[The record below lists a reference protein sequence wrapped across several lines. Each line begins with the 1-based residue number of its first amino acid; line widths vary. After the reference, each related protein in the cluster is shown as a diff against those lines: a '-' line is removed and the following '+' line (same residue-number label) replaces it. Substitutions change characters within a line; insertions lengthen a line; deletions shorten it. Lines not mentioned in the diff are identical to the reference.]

1 MKKAIVAASLL
12 CLASA
17 LPAAA
22 AQGPYVG
29 LGGGL
34 AIFHDSDVEV
44 NVPGV
49 GTGSGDIEYDLGGG
63 FNISA
68 GYKFDQ
74 MRLEA
79 EFGYNKADVDSV
91 STFAG
96 TESVSGDVEIMSYM
110 VNGFY
115 DMKVAAPITPFFGIG
130 LGAINGDAGD
140 DDDTTFGYQ
149 LTAGV
154 TSPINEFLNFDVYY
168 RYQGTASDF
177 EYSGVASGVAFSGE
191 VSYDASLIFAGL
203 RYNFF

>member
-34 AIFHDSDVEV
+34 AIIHDSDT
-44 NVPGV
+44 NFG
-49 GTGSGDIEYDLGGG
+49 GDVEYDLGGG
-63 FNISA
+63 FNVS
-68 GYKFDQ
+68 GGMVFDQ

-79 EFGYNKADVDSV
+79 EFGYNAADIEDSGADL
-91 STFAG
+91 T
-96 TESVSGDVEIMSYM
+96 TMSYM

-115 DMKVAAPITPFFGIG
+115 DMKVAAPVTPYFG
-130 LGAINGDAGD
+130 LGLGFINGELDDGIID
-140 DDDTTFGYQ
+140 DDDTSFAYQ

-154 TSPINEFLNFDVYY
+154 TSPINQYLNLDVYY
-168 RYQGTASDF
+168 RYQGTTSDL
-177 EYSGVASGVAFSGE
+177 E
-191 VSYDASLIFAGL
+191 VFGDEISYDASLIFAGL

>member
-34 AIFHDSDVEV
+34 AIIHDSDVETF
-44 NVPGV
+44 VPGF
-49 GTGSGDIEYDLGGG
+49 GTARGDIEYDLGGG

-91 STFAG
+91 SAFG
-96 TESVSGDVEIMSYM
+96 FTESISGDIEIMSYM

-115 DMKVAAPITPFFGIG
+115 DMKVAAPVTPFFGLG
-130 LGAINGDAGD
+130 LGAINGDDGD
-140 DDDTTFGYQ
+140 DDDTAFGYQ
-149 LTAGV
+149 LTAGI
-154 TSPINEFLNFDVYY
+154 TSPINEFLNLDVYY
-168 RYQGTASDF
+168 RYQGTFSDF
-177 EYSGVASGVAFSGE
+177 EVEGVDI
-191 VSYDASLIFAGL
+191 SYDASLIFAGL

>member
-29 LGGGL
+29 IGGGL
-34 AIFHDSDVEV
+34 AIIHDSDTDSVF
-44 NVPGV
+44 
-49 GTGSGDIEYDLGGG
+49 GDMEYDLGGG
-63 FNISA
+63 FNVSG
-68 GYKFDQ
+68 GYVFDQ

-79 EFGYNKADVDSV
+79 EFGYNAADIDK
-91 STFAG
+91 TTGAG
-96 TESVSGDVEIMSYM
+96 ASGDLAIMSFM
-110 VNGFY
+110 VNGLY
-115 DMKVAAPITPFFGIG
+115 DMKIAAPVTPFVG
-130 LGAINGDAGD
+130 LGLGLINGELERNGGK
-140 DDDTTFGYQ
+140 DDDTLFGYQ

-154 TSPINEFLNFDVYY
+154 TSPINQYLNLDVYY
-168 RYQGTASDF
+168 RYQGTFSDL
-177 EYSGVASGVAFSGE
+177 EVLGDD

>member
-34 AIFHDSDVEV
+34 AIIHDSDVD
-44 NVPGV
+44 GRF
-49 GTGSGDIEYDLGGG
+49 TSGDVEYDLGGG
-63 FNISA
+63 FNVSA

-79 EFGYNKADVDSV
+79 EFGYNTADVDR
-91 STFAG
+91 
-96 TESVSGDVEIMSYM
+96 VSGPGFGGDLEVMSYM
-110 VNGFY
+110 VNGIY
-115 DMKVAAPITPFFGIG
+115 DMTVAAPVTPFFGVG
-130 LGAINGDAGD
+130 LGAINGDSGGD
-140 DDDTTFGYQ
+140 DDTQFGYQ

-154 TSPINEFLNFDVYY
+154 TSPINEFLNLDVYY

-177 EYSGVASGVAFSGE
+177 EVEGLE

-203 RYNFF
+203 RYNFR